1 MMCMNQNMNHQGTI
15 WRVFVGFDGL
25 QARKRAADVCDSLAR
40 HFRPEFEFDLRIC
53 DFNSVGDEERRRQAI
68 ENAATARI
76 VVFATS
82 AKHNLAQPVLE
93 WMEGLGK
100 NRRSRE
106 GVLVG
111 LVCGNAPAER
121 RETIESQLRQFAHRI
136 GWDFLTHE
144 PDCRSLNVQE
154 APEWV
159 EVRAAKVG
167 SVLEGILDLSSAPV
181 QTLRSGL

>member
-1 MMCMNQNMNHQGTI
+1 MNQPNTENRPGIT
-15 WRVFVGFDGL
+15 WRVFVGFDGS
-25 QARKRAADVCDSLAR
+25 QARNLAAEMCDSLAR
-40 HFRPEFEFDLRIC
+40 RSRPDIEFDLQMC
-53 DFNSVGDEERRRQAI
+53 DFNSIGDAELRRQAI
-68 ENAATARI
+68 ENAAAARI
-76 VVFATS
+76 VVFAS
-82 AKHNLAQPVLE
+82 GARHNLTQPVLE
-93 WMEGLGK
+93 WMEALSK

-121 RETIESQLRQFAHRI
+121 RETIESQLRQLAHRI

-159 EVRAAKVG
+159 EARAGKMG
-167 SVLEGILDLSSAPV
+167 PVLEGILNLSNAPV
-181 QTLRSGL
+181 QMQPDRS